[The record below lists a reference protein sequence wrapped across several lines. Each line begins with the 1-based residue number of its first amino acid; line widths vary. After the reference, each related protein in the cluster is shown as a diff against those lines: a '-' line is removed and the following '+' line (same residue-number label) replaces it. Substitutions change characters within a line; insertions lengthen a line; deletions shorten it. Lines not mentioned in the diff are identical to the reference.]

1 MYIKHIAVMAALLG
15 TVGFTV
21 SAGELVV
28 KNSIQGRSGM
38 HTVVRMEEQKPTIAL
53 SKQQQGVGQRDMNE
67 EREAKQPQWHNPSRV
82 PVSVTA
88 HN

>member
-38 HTVVRMEEQKPTIAL
+38 HTVVRVEQEKPTIAL
-53 SKQQQGVGQRDMNE
+53 SKQQRGVGQQDMNE
-67 EREAKQPQWHNPSRV
+67 DREVKQPRWHNPSRV
-82 PVSVTA
+82 PVNVTA